1 MKGNDVSVKDA
12 LDSLTK
18 STINNDKGDAHKLG
32 NKLEVKKSEM
42 VREAPQLIKSEDALN
57 TINKSLD
64 TIKDITKNYTE
75 LVKNLVAKAED
86 KAKEPEVVKSE
97 KIDKAKDCEEGYEDK
112 PKEKKE
118 VAKSEDPNEKE
129 GKEDEEKEDKTEK
142 SEDVAKSFEE
152 NDKDKVA
159 KSVVASDEGN
169 LKEDVD
175 ELVDVIN
182 KSIGGLN
189 EEDDRVEKLETL
201 RKSIKDADNI
211 NEDALKGFVEKYQE
225 I

>member
-32 NKLEVKKSEM
+32 NKLEVKKSEKIM
-42 VREAPQLIKSEDALN
+42 EAPQLIKSEDALN

-64 TIKDITKNYTE
+64 TIKDITKTYTE
-75 LVKNLVAKAED
+75 LVKNLVVKAED
-86 KAKEPEVVKSE
+86 KVKEPEVAKSE
-97 KIDKAKDCEEGYEDK
+97 KIDKAKDCEDK
-112 PKEKKE
+112 PKEEKE

-142 SEDVAKSFEE
+142 SEDVAKYFEE
-152 NDKDKVA
+152 SDKDKVA

-211 NEDALKGFVEKYQE
+211 NEDALNDFVEKYQE